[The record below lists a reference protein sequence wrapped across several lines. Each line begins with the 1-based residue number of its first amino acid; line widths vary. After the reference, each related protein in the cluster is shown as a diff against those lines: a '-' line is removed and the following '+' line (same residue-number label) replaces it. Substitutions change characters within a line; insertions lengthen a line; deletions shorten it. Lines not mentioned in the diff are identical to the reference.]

1 MSKTSQSIF
10 GVLGAIS
17 FKDRIDFLKPR
28 RSGRTKTPVLPQR
41 EYKTTTRTVHGRT
54 VCTVAPLEQTAMA
67 EAGTQGNSK
76 TRPHIVYFHGGGYS
90 MEASGLHFALM
101 KTLIK
106 QTGCALTYVD
116 YPLAPEHT
124 ATETV
129 AMCMEAYKILQGEH
143 PTRSFVFVGDS
154 AGGGLA
160 LALAMKIR
168 DDALTGLEKSEQPG
182 KLAGPEQLILF
193 SPWLDI
199 SLGNPLIPVYQE
211 KDVILEAS
219 GLRKIAEVYRGELPS
234 DHFLVSPIHGN
245 LDGLG
250 PIAVFYGT
258 EEILYP
264 DCKEFCQESLNKGF
278 PVKAYE
284 YKGMQHDWVILPTP
298 EARQAIAQVCAM
310 IQATTPATILP

>member
-10 GVLGAIS
+10 SVLGAIS

-28 RSGRTKTPVLPQR
+28 RSGRTKTPVLPHR
-41 EYKTTTRTVHGRT
+41 DYKTTTRTVHDRT
-54 VCTVAPLEQTAMA
+54 VCTVAPLE
-67 EAGTQGNSK
+67 GTEPADVGAKGNSYAK
-76 TRPHIVYFHGGGYS
+76 PHIVYFHGGGYS

-101 KTLIK
+101 KNLIK
-106 QTGCALTYVD
+106 QTGCPLTYID

-124 ATETV
+124 ATKNI
-129 AMCMEAYKILQGEH
+129 AMCMDAYKILQAEH
-143 PTRSFVFVGDS
+143 PAQSFVFVGDS

-168 DDALTGLEKSEQPG
+168 DEGLV
-182 KLAGPEQLILF
+182 GPTQLILF

-199 SLGNPLIPVYQE
+199 SLGNPQIPIFQD

-219 GLRKIAEVYRGELPS
+219 GLRKIAEVYRGEIPA
-234 DHFLVSPIHGN
+234 DHFLVSPIHGD
-245 LDGLG
+245 LDGLC

-264 DCKEFCQESLNKGF
+264 DCKEFCEESREKGF
-278 PVKAYE
+278 DVTAYE
-284 YKGMQHDWVILPTP
+284 YKRMQHDWVILPTP
-298 EARQAIAQVCAM
+298 EARQAVAQVCAM
-310 IQATTPATILP
+310 IK